1 MNLTFLIPV
10 KLESEDRVRNLK
22 TVLTYLLTKFD
33 AKIQVQEHDVENKFT
48 KLVMPYINER
58 FGPIIH
64 RLEYTFDQQTE
75 PYFHKTKVLNDM
87 LLRSDT
93 EVVCN
98 YDTDVLLPENSY
110 HQAYNA
116 IVNGDCDAVYPY
128 GCGVYQV
135 AVGYNQDV
143 FSEFIKSNMDVTSLH
158 PNSSLSNST
167 IGWCQFVRRENYINS
182 FMMNENFH
190 AWGPEDSEFYYRLS
204 ILGNR
209 VGRVNDYVYHLEHS
223 RTNDSWFS
231 NPLWEENQRLWN
243 WIRTQSAESISN
255 YCKEQDY
262 VKQRLNK

>member
-33 AKIQVQEHDVENKFT
+33 AKIQVQEHDVENRFT

-98 YDTDVLLPENSY
+98 YDTDVLLPETTY
-110 HQAYNA
+110 HSAYNA
-116 IVNGDCDAVYPY
+116 IMNGDCDAVYPY
-128 GCGVYQV
+128 GCGVYQK
-135 AVGYNQDV
+135 AITY
-143 FSEFIKSNMDVTSLH
+143 SEDTFNKFIKSDMDLTSLH
-158 PNSSLSNST
+158 PYANLSNST
-167 IGWCQFVRRENYINS
+167 IGWCQFIRRTNYINS

-190 AWGPEDSEFYYRLS
+190 AWGPEDSELYYRLN

-223 RTNDSWFS
+223 RTNDSWFT
-231 NPLWEENQRLWN
+231 NPLWKENFMLWN
-243 WIRTQSAESISN
+243 WIREQSGETILN
-255 YCKEQDY
+255 YCREQDY
-262 VKQRLNK
+262 VQKRLSK